1 MGIKTM
7 ENLKL
12 KSASVPP
19 PSDWSHPSQWEDCEE
34 RGLEQGLIILGKY
47 RLEEELGK
55 GGMGVVWKA
64 TDLIQEAGDARDSY
78 VAIKFL
84 SRDFK
89 QHPDALKALV
99 REFKRYNRL
108 THPNIVKAHH
118 LDRLGGSFF
127 MVMEFLKGE
136 PLNEFLK
143 THPNGLSLT
152 EAEPIIKNL
161 GLALAHAHQEGIA
174 HLDFK
179 PANVFYD
186 PDAKSA
192 KVIDFGIA
200 RPLEQSERDETLFD
214 PGNLGALSYPYASRE
229 MLLGLTDPDPRD
241 DIYALACVT
250 YELLSGKHPFKRKRA
265 TLAQHEKL
273 SPEPIKGLKKKQTQA
288 LLRGLAFFQDDRT
301 PTVTQFLAELF
312 PKKQPFPWGLVG
324 VMLLVV
330 AGFALGLFKLQQSI
344 EPDGSIKLAPSDQLQ
359 QEDARK
365 REEAARLAEQQR
377 QRQQEQ
383 ARKREE
389 AARLAEQQRQR
400 QQEQARKR
408 EEAARLAEQQRQR
421 QQEQARKQEEA
432 RKRAETARLEQQRH
446 QKETR
451 AKVTH
456 LLQKCQKH
464 LNAQRLTT
472 GRRGN
477 ARDCYQEVLKL
488 DADNAD
494 ALEGLHKIEL
504 SYQDLAERAFRKKQL
519 DKVSNYLKRLEMVN
533 PQSPVLADLRQR
545 LEIERENLAK
555 KRTDEP
561 NKRAEAEQQHR
572 QKQAQ
577 PVQVAHLLQK
587 CQKHLNAQRLTTGQG
602 GNARDC
608 YQKVLKLDADNTD
621 ALKGLHQIERS
632 YQAWAERAFR
642 KKQLHKVSNY
652 LKGLERVN
660 PKSPILAKLRQ
671 RLKIEREKPRQQ
683 EVVRSVKP
691 KAPQQIKPCKGCNCG
706 EISTQLSL
714 GIEPLTAEQK
724 RFNKKHCFQ

>member
-383 ARKREE
+383 ARK
-389 AARLAEQQRQR
+389 
-400 QQEQARKR
+400 
-408 EEAARLAEQQRQR
+408 
-421 QQEQARKQEEA
+421 QEEA